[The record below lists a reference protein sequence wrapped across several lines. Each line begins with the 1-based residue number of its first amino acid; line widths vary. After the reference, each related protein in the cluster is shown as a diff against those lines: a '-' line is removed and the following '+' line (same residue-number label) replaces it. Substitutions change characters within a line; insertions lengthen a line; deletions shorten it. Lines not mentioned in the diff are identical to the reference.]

1 MSEAQKKTSIG
12 GQAVIEGVMMR
23 GPGRSALAVR
33 LPDGRIDV
41 ETWENKNGRA
51 WYKKTPF
58 IRGIFNLIDS
68 LREGYRCLM
77 KSAGKSGMEEEEPS
91 RFDRWLEKTFGD
103 KLMKVLSG
111 VSMVLGVVLALGLF
125 IIAPTYAVK
134 GLSLLVPLGG
144 WATVIEGVLKIAIFI
159 AYMALVSRMPDIR
172 RVFEYHGAEHKTI
185 ACYEAGL
192 ELTPE
197 NAARQTRF
205 HPRCGTSFIFL
216 VLIISILVNSFLS
229 WESVLLRVVCKVLL
243 LPVVMGI
250 TYEIIKLAGRYT
262 NVCTRALSAPGLWLQ
277 RLTTREPDFAQLEV
291 AIASVKPVLPRED
304 EDDRW

>member
-1 MSEAQKKTSIG
+1 MSKPQKKTSIG

-23 GPGRSALAVR
+23 GPARSALAVR
-33 LPDGRIDV
+33 LPDGEIDT
-41 ETWENKNGRA
+41 EIWENKNGSA

-58 IRGIFNLIDS
+58 IRGIFNLFDS
-68 LREGYRCLM
+68 LKEGYSCLM
-77 KSAGKSGMEEEEPS
+77 KSAEKSGTEEEPGK
-91 RFDRWLEKTFGD
+91 FDRWLEKTFGD
-103 KLMKVLSG
+103 KMMKVISG
-111 VSMVLGVVLALGLF
+111 FSMVLGVALALGLF
-125 IIAPTYAVK
+125 VIAPTYAVK
-134 GLSLLVPLGG
+134 GLSLLLPLGG

-159 AYMALVSRMPDIR
+159 GYMALVSVMPDIR

-216 VLIISILVNSFLS
+216 VLLISILANSFLS
-229 WESVLLRVVCKVLL
+229 WDNLPLRVACKVLL
-243 LPVVMGI
+243 LPVVMGV

-262 NVCTRALSAPGLWLQ
+262 NVCTRIVSAPGLWLQ
-277 RLTTREPDFAQLEV
+277 RLTTREPSLEQLEV
-291 AIASVKPVLPRED
+291 AIASVLPVLPRGG